1 MSQPPREGCRAR
13 ERVHDLD
20 LSDFSARRAGC
31 DQKASRNSFLSFL
44 MFTGP
49 AVTFTL
55 S

>member
-1 MSQPPREGCRAR
+1 MSQPPWEACPAR

-31 DQKASRNSFLSFL
+31 DQKASRNGFLSFL
-44 MFTGP
+44 MFTGLT
-49 AVTFTL
+49 VTFTL